1 MQVIFL
7 LSFLDKDSK
16 TNTRTNTD
24 TKKARQQDLLYCNH
38 SFFSDRDSS
47 QSLARTPRGPVPTFD
62 LIKALF
68 LTLFLIHYIV
78 IWWYDN
84 KYWCNKLKHNYFLFQ
99 DDEMKGCYMKEGN
112 NVFGP
117 LDQPL
122 FQITLRESLFT
133 VLNCISSSSGN
144 NGFYQTLLQAMDRLE
159 GNEKYTKVQIF
170 LNRIFPWKS
179 IAPRIYSG
187 EKSLRLQQFL
197 LTWPIRTPESWIAF
211 HMKEN
216 SRQLF

>member
-1 MQVIFL
+1 MQSSLSLFPRQRQKDKYKDKYRYKKGKTTRSSL
-7 LSFLDKDSK
+7 LQSLLLLWPRQQPIIGKDSQRPCAHVRSHK
-16 TNTRTNTD
+16 SIISD
-24 TKKARQQDLLYCNH
+24 T
-38 SFFSDRDSS
+38 F
-47 QSLARTPRGPVPTFD
+47 
-62 LIKALF
+62 I
-68 LTLFLIHYIV
+68 LIHYIV

-84 KYWCNKLKHNYFLFQ
+84 KYWCTKLKHNYFLFQ

-187 EKSLRLQQFL
+187 GKSVRLQQSL
-197 LTWPIRTPESWIAF
+197 LTWPIRTLIWTLNLE
-211 HMKEN
+211 
-216 SRQLF
+216 